1 MSKTESRMWV
11 VMWLGAEYSER
22 AETEW
27 QTNVNLC
34 LHHTY
39 KSPRLTMFVIG
50 NKTPLFL
57 LFIIVYVFVYFL
69 L

>member
-27 QTNVNLC
+27 QTNVSADIHECKKNLTI
-34 LHHTY
+34 L
-39 KSPRLTMFVIG
+39 KIS
-50 NKTPLFL
+50 
-57 LFIIVYVFVYFL
+57 
-69 L
+69 